1 MRTTVTKLT
10 MVLALGTLLVGC
22 ATPRTKDTDPSMRV
36 MVDPDSIEKGHYVR
50 LVNALQQSGKYIVV
64 DRADAFKA
72 AKKEQDFQYTDGDQR
87 VDTRERYAT
96 YGKMYGVG
104 GVVVGKAQCSPSTRF
119 MSYQGDYDC
128 VQNLS
133 IVDARSG
140 EIIATAEFTT
150 EGEGQFLYGEMKVA
164 PAWDEA
170 VQQLNDNFPKKYV
183 KRSRHEKI
191 VEREDE
197 AEQVTQQMRAPAQ
210 EQ

>member
-1 MRTTVTKLT
+1 MMTTVTKLT

-104 GVVVGKAQCSPSTRF
+104 GVVAGKAQCSPSNRF

-128 VQNLS
+128 VQSLS
-133 IVDARSG
+133 IVDARTG
-140 EIIATAEFTT
+140 EVIATAEHIT
-150 EGEGQFLYGEMKVA
+150 EGDGQFLFGEMKQA
-164 PAWDEA
+164 PAWVEA
-170 VQQLNDNFPKKYV
+170 VEKLNAAFPAKFVNKK
-183 KRSRHEKI
+183 KHKNI

-197 AEQVTQQMRAPAQ
+197 AEAKSAEMRQPAN
-210 EQ
+210 E